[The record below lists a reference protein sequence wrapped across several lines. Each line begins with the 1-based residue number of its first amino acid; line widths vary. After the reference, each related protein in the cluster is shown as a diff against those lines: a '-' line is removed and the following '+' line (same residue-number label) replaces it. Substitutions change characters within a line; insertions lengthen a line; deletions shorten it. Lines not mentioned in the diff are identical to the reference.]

1 MKLYAKLPRYICLLV
16 IVLLA
21 AILPSLAVPMP
32 PDAGAITDA
41 GTAPQSVHTLGMNET
56 SLPSILMV
64 SFGLLILYTAYRYWT
79 DNHGQ
84 HKVE

>member
-1 MKLYAKLPRYICLLV
+1 MKLYAKLPRYIGLLV

-32 PDAGAITDA
+32 PDAGALADA
-41 GTAPQSVHTLGMNET
+41 APQSVHTLGMNET

-79 DNHGQ
+79 DNHGH